1 MFPKGLDP
9 VPTNGE
15 SHLTMTQEQ
24 QLALLFD
31 FLRFQS
37 VSTDSTRNDR
47 TAACAEWLSAL
58 YTKHGLESRVC
69 PTLGHPV
76 VLARTPHQPGK
87 PTVLIYGH
95 YDVQPE
101 DPVALWH
108 SVPFEPVV
116 RDGRIWA
123 RGSTDNKGQIMAH
136 TLGVFEALEQHGQ
149 TPVNVIFLVEG
160 EEEIGSP
167 HLGAFVKQHAPELK
181 ADIIAIS
188 DTGMLAPGLP
198 TFTYGLRGVA
208 CAEVFLQGAA
218 HDLHSGVYG
227 GAVVN
232 PATALSKLIASLHG
246 SDWRIQVAG
255 LYDDVV
261 PLADWER
268 ERWAKLPYGDE
279 EMKAVSGAPELDGEA
294 GYTALERTY
303 ARPTVEINGITAGY
317 QGEGSKTVLPARASA
332 KFSCRMVPNQNGADV
347 LAKLQAHLEA
357 HLPKGVKMTFEAGH
371 TGEPYIT
378 DPHSAYGQAAQRALK
393 STFGADVALIREGG
407 SIPIVQEFKEIL
419 GLETLLL
426 GLALP
431 DAGMHAPNE
440 NFPLESFYAGIRLN
454 QELLREIAG
463 V

>member
-1 MFPKGLDP
+1 
-9 VPTNGE
+9 
-15 SHLTMTQEQ
+15 MTQDQ

-47 TAACAEWLSAL
+47 TAACADWLSTL
-58 YTKHGLESRVC
+58 YTMHGLESRVC
-69 PTLGHPV
+69 STPGHPV

-116 RDGRIWA
+116 RDERIWA

-136 TLGVFEALEQHGQ
+136 TLGVFEALERHGQ

-167 HLGAFVKQHAPELK
+167 HLGAFVKQHAEELR

-188 DTGMLAPGLP
+188 DTGMLAPGVP

-208 CAEVFLQGAA
+208 CAELTLHGPA

-232 PATALSKLIASLHG
+232 PATALARLIATLH
-246 SDWRIQVAG
+246 SPDWHIQVDG

-268 ERWAKLPYGDE
+268 ERWAILPFNDE
-279 EMKAVSGAPELDGEA
+279 AMRAVSGAPELDGEV
-294 GYTALERTY
+294 GYTSLERTY
-303 ARPTVEINGITAGY
+303 ARPTIEINGITAGY
-317 QGEGSKTVLPARASA
+317 QGEGSKTVLPAKASV
-332 KFSCRMVPNQNGADV
+332 KFSCRTVPNQRGADV
-347 LAKLQAHLEA
+347 LEKLKAHLEA
-357 HLPKGVKMTFEAGH
+357 NLPKGVRMDFEFGH
-371 TGEPYIT
+371 TGESYFT
-378 DPHSAYGQAAQRALK
+378 DPHSKYGQAAQRALK
-393 STFGADVALIREGG
+393 GTFGAEVALIREGG

-454 QELLREIAG
+454 QALLQEIAG

>member
-1 MFPKGLDP
+1 MDLIAGHLRPKIF
-9 VPTNGE
+9 
-15 SHLTMTQEQ
+15 LTMTQDQ
-24 QLALLFD
+24 QLSLLFE

-47 TAACAEWLSAL
+47 TRACAEWLNAL
-58 YTKHGLESRVC
+58 YLKHGLESRVLE
-69 PTLGHPV
+69 TAGHPV
-76 VLARTPHQPGK
+76 VLAKTPFQAGK

-101 DPVALWH
+101 DPVALWL
-108 SVPFEPVV
+108 SQPFEPVV
-116 RDGRIWA
+116 RDGRILA

-136 TLGVFEALEQHGQ
+136 TLGVFEALELHGE

-167 HLGAFVKQHAPELK
+167 HLVPFVREY
-181 ADIIAIS
+181 ADQLRADVIAIS
-188 DTGMLAPGLP
+188 DTGMLAPDTP

-208 CAEVFLQGAA
+208 CAEVFLEGPA

-232 PATALSKLIASLHG
+232 PATALSRLIATLHD
-246 SDWRIQVAG
+246 SQWRIQVPG
-255 LYDDVV
+255 LYEDVI

-268 ERWAKLPYGDE
+268 AAWAKLPFDDAA
-279 EMKAVSGAPELDGEA
+279 MKAVSGAGELDGEA
-294 GYTALERTY
+294 GYTSLERTY

-332 KFSCRMVPNQNGADV
+332 KFSCRTVPGQTGEKV
-347 LAKLQAHLEA
+347 LAQLKAHLEA
-357 HLPKGVKMTFEAGH
+357 HVPKGIKLRFEPGH
-371 TGEPYIT
+371 TGEAYYT
-378 DPHSAYGQAAQRALK
+378 DPHSVYGQAAQRALT
-393 STFGADVALIREGG
+393 STFGNEVALIREGG
-407 SIPIVQEFKEIL
+407 SIPIVQQFKEIL
-419 GLETLLL
+419 GLDTLLL

-440 NFPLESFYAGIRLN
+440 NFPLESFYAGIRMN